1 MSCCSKS
8 LWADI
13 LSGSFCH
20 HWRSRFYRGCDCQNY
35 CRKGGLSNR
44 ESARYKLEDARE
56 NCALMIHLA
65 QIFDILSPKDGEKK
79 IKELPNSERYVYQQT
94 DIADRAKMEQ
104 AIQEALKK
112 VPKGSLAGG
121 VHCAAI
127 NPGMPWGPK
136 MADKLDVRLLY
147 CLSVDSQLT
156 LEKRTLK
163 RS

>member
-1 MSCCSKS
+1 M
-8 LWADI
+8 
-13 LSGSFCH
+13 
-20 HWRSRFYRGCDCQNY
+20 
-35 CRKGGLSNR
+35 
-44 ESARYKLEDARE
+44 LERRT
-56 NCALMIHLA
+56 LMIHLA
-65 QIFDILSPKDGEKK
+65 QVFDILSPKDGEKR

-136 MADKLDVRLLY
+136 MADKLDVRLL
-147 CLSVDSQLT
+147 
-156 LEKRTLK
+156 
-163 RS
+163 

>member
-1 MSCCSKS
+1 
-8 LWADI
+8 
-13 LSGSFCH
+13 
-20 HWRSRFYRGCDCQNY
+20 
-35 CRKGGLSNR
+35 
-44 ESARYKLEDARE
+44 
-56 NCALMIHLA
+56 
-65 QIFDILSPKDGEKK
+65 
-79 IKELPNSERYVYQQT
+79 
-94 DIADRAKMEQ
+94 MEQ

-136 MADKLDVRLLY
+136 MADKLDVRLRY

>member
-1 MSCCSKS
+1 MPAK
-8 LWADI
+8 
-13 LSGSFCH
+13 
-20 HWRSRFYRGCDCQNY
+20 
-35 CRKGGLSNR
+35 
-44 ESARYKLEDARE
+44 
-56 NCALMIHLA
+56 NCTLIIHFT
-65 QIFDILSPKDGEKK
+65 QIFDILSPADGEKK

-104 AIQEALKK
+104 AIQAALKK

-136 MADKLDVRLLY
+136 MADKLDVRLLH
-147 CLSVDSQLT
+147 CLRVDSQLT
-156 LEKRTLK
+156 SEKKRTLR